1 MIDSQTGWF
10 FVHASVKV
18 IPVLGGKVL
27 LGLNP
32 RGDWELLGG
41 WPDRGDL
48 SLRETAQ
55 RELKEEANLETLP
68 DTLVDAFLLRDPK
81 VENPVAIIAYGVTV
95 SLNEGIDTG
104 ESIEHE
110 KLGLF
115 GKDEISGL
123 QNLLPEY
130 KTVILK
136 YLEMG
141 GNNKS

>member
-32 RGDWELLGG
+32 RGDWGLLGG

-95 SLNEGIDTG
+95 SLNEGIDIG